1 MNIALSDTIL
11 YVTGKQGIE
20 NTSQQDLQTMVADYP
35 YFAPAQLAYTAKLK
49 SENSFKLQTQIQKA
63 GLFFNNF
70 KWLQYQMMEVN
81 EGGFSASPH
90 YNGLQ
95 QKVSEALQQENNKT
109 ITIESQDETL
119 AFEVFE
125 KESVEENDVTTVV
138 EKIIETPIINEKVLK
153 IENVVEDENEVVLD
167 EALQNN
173 YADFMPN
180 ISIPTVEDVKGI
192 MNGIDE
198 KNETIMPTNIGEGN
212 LFNETD
218 NLYNKIEQTD
228 FENHRIDTVETD
240 VLSDTESKKED
251 EKIFVENEVKPDINN
266 EIETP
271 STPII
276 IENNVT
282 GFEIL
287 EPEKFILPITPVNDI
302 HAEIAALKANWY
314 KRNELEELSFEPK
327 TNEIIEQIET
337 KLIQGVEADGLKIV
351 EKIEEKNDLENKLS
365 SNLASIKTEFNKP
378 VTELQHQTLSFETE
392 PYYTIDYFASQG
404 IKFDITKSPQDKLT
418 AKMLKF
424 TDWLKKM
431 KTTKPEINVLI
442 EDPELD
448 KAIQNIAATSNQTR
462 EVVTETMAEIFAK
475 QGKTEKAI
483 QLYIKLSFLIPEK
496 STYFA
501 DKLKELKGI

>member
-20 NTSQQDLQTMVADYP
+20 NTTQQDLQTMVADYP
-35 YFAPAQLAYTAKLK
+35 YFAPVQLAYTAKLK

-81 EGGFSASPH
+81 EGGFAASQH

-95 QKVSEALQQENNKT
+95 EKVSEALLEENKKSL
-109 ITIESQDETL
+109 IIEEPDETL
-119 AFEVFE
+119 AFEIFE
-125 KESVEENDVTTVV
+125 KEENLAIEEGRANKEIEPFADEQTI
-138 EKIIETPIINEKVLK
+138 EKEQIIIS
-153 IENVVEDENEVVLD
+153 ENLPK
-167 EALQNN
+167 N

-180 ISIPTVEDVKGI
+180 ISIPTVEEVKGI

-198 KNETIMPTNIGEGN
+198 KYEPTIASNIGEDNSINESEIYTNDEEKQIETQNKNENKNQNNASINETIDQEIIAT
-212 LFNETD
+212 
-218 NLYNKIEQTD
+218 KIE
-228 FENHRIDTVETD
+228 VEQD
-240 VLSDTESKKED
+240 KA
-251 EKIFVENEVKPDINN
+251 I
-266 EIETP
+266 P
-271 STPII
+271 STQ
-276 IENNVT
+276 ENNIT
-282 GFEIL
+282 GFETL
-287 EPEKFILPITPVNDI
+287 ASEDFILPTAQVNDI

-314 KRNELEELSFEPK
+314 KRNELEEIIFEPEK
-327 TNEIIEQIET
+327 TTEIIEPIVAENET
-337 KLIQGVEADGLKIV
+337 KIVSQNKIQLEQLTEITPT
-351 EKIEEKNDLENKLS
+351 ENKLATH
-365 SNLASIKTEFNKP
+365 LAAIKNEFDKP
-378 VTELQHQTLSFETE
+378 TNTQENQVLSFETE

-404 IKFDITKSPQDKLT
+404 IKFDITKAPQDKLT

-431 KTTKPEINVLI
+431 KTTKPEINITVD
-442 EDPELD
+442 DPELD
-448 KAIQNIAATSNQTR
+448 KAIQNIAATSNQSR

-501 DKLKELKGI
+501 NKLKELKGI

>member
-20 NTSQQDLQTMVADYP
+20 NTTQQELQTMVADYP

-49 SENSFKLQTQIQKA
+49 SDNSFKLQTQIQKA

-81 EGGFSASPH
+81 EGGFSSSVN

-95 QKVSEALQQENNKT
+95 EKVREALIEENKKQ
-109 ITIESQDETL
+109 ILIEEPDETL
-119 AFEVFE
+119 AFEIFE
-125 KESVEENDVTTVV
+125 KEEDEGVKNDDQTTL
-138 EKIIETPIINEKVLK
+138 TPIINSENTALEKT
-153 IENVVEDENEVVLD
+153 IEDETI
-167 EALQNN
+167 AHN

-198 KNETIMPTNIGEGN
+198 KYESNTATNIGEGN
-212 LFNETD
+212 LINEEFFIANELQEPDVETASQETIIED
-218 NLYNKIEQTD
+218 FSAIIDSDETNNNFEAKLENESSATVFEENKI
-228 FENHRIDTVETD
+228 
-240 VLSDTESKKED
+240 
-251 EKIFVENEVKPDINN
+251 
-266 EIETP
+266 
-271 STPII
+271 
-276 IENNVT
+276 T

-287 EPEKFILPITPVNDI
+287 EPEEFILPPAPINDI

-314 KRNELEELSFEPK
+314 KRKETEEQIIEQEKTIETNKTIEEVNFVENNHKNLEPK
-327 TNEIIEQIET
+327 T
-337 KLIQGVEADGLKIV
+337 EAITSSVDNV
-351 EKIEEKNDLENKLS
+351 SENKLS
-365 SNLASIKTEFNKP
+365 NQIAAIKNEFNKP
-378 VTELQHQTLSFETE
+378 TTSLANEPLPFETE

-404 IKFDITKSPQDKLT
+404 IKFDINKSPQDKLT

-431 KTTKPEINVLI
+431 KTTKPEINVMVD
-442 EDPELD
+442 DPELD
-448 KAIQNIAATSNQTR
+448 KAIQNIAATSNQSK

-475 QGKTEKAI
+475 QGKKEKAI
-483 QLYIKLSFLIPEK
+483 QLYIKLSFLIPDK
-496 STYFA
+496 SSYFA
-501 DKLKELKGI
+501 DKIKELKGI